1 MATTRYVYLNK
12 WAFIF
17 LAGALIWLGLPA
29 GLYMAISGSSMWGW
43 GLIGLSTVVAVLV
56 LDGRAARAAEKRRI
70 EKRRA
75 GFIIMIW
82 TMSTV
87 MILFIIYLSADVL
100 RLNTLWIVLYG
111 LIFLILMSMAAT
123 SLFKRERAPDA

>member
-1 MATTRYVYLNK
+1 MATTRHVYLNK